1 MTNQEMVR
9 GMIGLRELGAGLLI
23 AGLLFIAM
31 LGSPAAAKPA
41 SELRC
46 IEAMF
51 TDEQARTMA
60 QLGAADEA
68 VAKAAADKLNWMVLG
83 LQSRMC
89 AIRGKWNDAEYGN
102 AIGYMMAWPTAR
114 GLRLAGEAQ
123 GYAALD
129 QAYAARAA
137 DHAKAK
143 RLSEEQVDE
152 LIAAAAGSGLTLAE
166 GAIAAKDA
174 RRYVDALHQLDALR
188 ADFAAGRKPR
198 GMAD

>member
-1 MTNQEMVR
+1 
-9 GMIGLRELGAGLLI
+9 MIRIGTLGAGWLV
-23 AGLLFIAM
+23 AALFA
-31 LGSPAAAKPA
+31 SPAAAKPA

-51 TDEQARTMA
+51 TDDQARAMA
-60 QLGAADEA
+60 QLGSADEA
-68 VAKAAADKLNWMVLG
+68 AAKAAADRMDWMRLG
-83 LQSRMC
+83 MQSRMC

-102 AIGYMMAWPTAR
+102 AVGYMMAWPTAR

-137 DHAKAK
+137 DFAQAK
-143 RLSEEQVDE
+143 RLQDDQVSA
-152 LIAAAAGSGLTLAE
+152 IVAVAVGNGLQLAE
-166 GAIAAKDA
+166 GEAAAKDA
-174 RRYVDALHQLDALR
+174 RRYVDALQQLDAMR

-198 GMAD
+198 RIAD